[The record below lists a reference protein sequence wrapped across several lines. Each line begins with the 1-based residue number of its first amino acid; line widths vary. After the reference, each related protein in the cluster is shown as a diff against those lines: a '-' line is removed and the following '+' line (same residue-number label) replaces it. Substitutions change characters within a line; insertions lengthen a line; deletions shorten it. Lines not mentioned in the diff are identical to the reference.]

1 MLFRTLLVLLY
12 LSTLV
17 IAQVPQRSPSQPS
30 PSLPETVVPGCLPAA
45 TNDKP
50 MAPTWPT
57 MAKRR
62 SSGIRLAVSVP
73 QPEGDLERTVIELIS
88 ETSPDTNKID
98 HKNAAQQFPRT
109 ASLTVDGLVP
119 IPRPRASPVDHSEKT
134 RVVGLTRELQ
144 RKQRQLD
151 EIQAEIKQLA
161 QDIAAADS
169 PQIVVNVELFETV
182 GDQLAAFIA
191 LMSTMSEA
199 PDDPSDTSSNMV
211 VEPDSFRKM
220 LRGLAESGQLVL
232 RSRPKLITLSGR
244 AARIEVGSTEGGTAC
259 AITPRFRDNK
269 WLIDAECE
277 DRRNGLQRIYGM
289 SVSCQD
295 GEAIGFQ
302 MKLGQQFL
310 IGLIHPEV
318 LKPRATTSRIST
330 AIETHHSA
338 TPLLPI
344 PAGTSAPET
353 AVREVQWLDL
363 HLERAPVLR

>member
-1 MLFRTLLVLLY
+1 MLFRTLLVVLH
-12 LSTLV
+12 LSTVV
-17 IAQVPQRSPSQPS
+17 IAQVPQPS
-30 PSLPETVVPGCLPAA
+30 PSLPETVVPGCLPPA
-45 TNDKP
+45 TNEKL
-50 MAPTWPT
+50 MAPTSPT

-73 QPEGDLERTVIELIS
+73 QPEGDLERTVIELVS
-88 ETSPDTNKID
+88 ETSQGTNKVD
-98 HKNAAQQFPRT
+98 HKNTAQQFPRT

-119 IPRPRASPVDHSEKT
+119 IPRPRTSPVDHSEKT
-134 RVVGLTRELQ
+134 RVAGLARELQ
-144 RKQRQLD
+144 HKQRQLG
-151 EIQAEIKQLA
+151 EIQAEIRKLA

-182 GDQLAAFIA
+182 DDQLAAFIA
-191 LMSTMSEA
+191 LMSTMGEAA
-199 PDDPSDTSSNMV
+199 PDDPADTSSNMV
-211 VEPDSFRKM
+211 VEPNSFRKM
-220 LRGLAESGQLVL
+220 LCGLAESGQLVV
-232 RSRPKLITLSGR
+232 RSRPKLVTLSGR
-244 AARIEVGSTEGGTAC
+244 AARIEVGSTEGRTAFT
-259 AITPRFRDNK
+259 ITPRFRDNE

-277 DRRNGLQRIYGM
+277 DRRNGLQRICGM
-289 SVSCQD
+289 SVSCKD

-330 AIETHHSA
+330 AIEIHHSA
-338 TPLLPI
+338 SPLLPI
-344 PAGTSAPET
+344 PAWTFAPET